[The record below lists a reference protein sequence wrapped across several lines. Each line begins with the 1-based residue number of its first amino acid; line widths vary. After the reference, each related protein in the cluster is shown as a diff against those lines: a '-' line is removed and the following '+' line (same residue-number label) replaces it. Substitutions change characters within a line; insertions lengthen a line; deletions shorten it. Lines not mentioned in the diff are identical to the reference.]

1 MKRFKQSHDNM
12 RKENLQE
19 IEEVITDESIA
30 YGVQP
35 EEIKEDKEGLMTM
48 YNIEKNMVW
57 FIQTMKQ
64 FLRIL

>member
-1 MKRFKQSHDNM
+1 M
-12 RKENLQE
+12 QE